1 MNSESPMSPKPRA
14 DRNTLSTA
22 IVLMLLFG
30 TQPIAMDLYLP
41 ALPDI
46 ATHFGGK
53 TSEVQATLTV
63 YLLAFGIAQ
72 LAAGPVADRYGRRST
87 LLWGLALYTLAAL
100 IGVFARDLLV
110 LVGSRALQGVATAA
124 CVVSARAVIRD
135 CFSGAAGLG
144 IMARSM
150 TGMSAIA
157 LLSPVLGGLVSS
169 YFGWASTIALI
180 GIFGLAAWLTVY
192 LCFAESAPPTPGSE
206 RIALGTLLG
215 HRQFLFS
222 SLLAGAS
229 FSGAVAFLL
238 LSPFIFIGDHG
249 MSKSAYGLI
258 PAVCSLAFLSGTV
271 LCRHLLKRRAV
282 QDVVRLGALFT
293 LVGGAGQ
300 FLLWQA
306 EVRTLWALLLP
317 QCLYMLGHG
326 IHQPCGQAGAVAPFP
341 ACAGRAAAIS
351 GFIIIAS
358 AFLVGQ
364 LVAYSGLA
372 LDQTLVT
379 ALSLLAAGVTAIAW
393 LALPAAYGRAAAAQ
407 PAPRS

>member
-1 MNSESPMSPKPRA
+1 MSPSPRA
-14 DRNTLSTA
+14 DRNTLSTG
-22 IVLMLLFG
+22 IVLMLMFG

-53 TSEVQATLTV
+53 TSQVQATLTI

-72 LAAGPVADRYGRRST
+72 LAAGPVADRYGRRRT
-87 LLWGLALYTLAAL
+87 LLWGLTLYTLAAL
-100 IGVFARDLLV
+100 IGVFARDLFV

-135 CFSGAAGLG
+135 CFSGAAGLS

-157 LLSPVLGGLVSS
+157 LLSPLLGGLVSS
-169 YFGWASTIALI
+169 AFGWASTIELI
-180 GIFGLAAWLTVY
+180 GIFGLVAWLTVY
-192 LCFAESAPPTPGSE
+192 LHFAESAPLALASG
-206 RIALGTLLG
+206 RIGLATLLR

-222 SLLAGAS
+222 SLLAGTS

-238 LSPFIFIGDHG
+238 LSPFIFIGEYG
-249 MSKSAYGLI
+249 MSNTAYGLI
-258 PAVCSLAFLSGTV
+258 PALGSCAFLSGTL
-271 LCRHLLKRRAV
+271 LCRRLLQHHTV

-306 EVRTLWALLLP
+306 EVRTLWALLMP

-341 ACAGRAAAIS
+341 AFAGRAAAIS

-364 LVAYSGLA
+364 LVAHSPLA

-379 ALSLLAAGVTAIAW
+379 TLSLLAAGVTAIAW
-393 LALPAAYGRAAAAQ
+393 LALPAAYGRATGT
-407 PAPRS
+407 S